1 METKAVEKNIF
12 YTSSAG
18 RSGTFIFAL
27 VKKAIFSLREVT
39 ADNKQ
44 SLKQDG
50 VRYKTIEELSLD
62 ISSVPNAYESIL
74 KMRSKC
80 VPRHLILANFKVA
93 LHISF

>member
-1 METKAVEKNIF
+1 METKAVKKDIF

-50 VRYKTIEELSLD
+50 VRYKTMEGSLLN
-62 ISSVPNAYESIL
+62 ISFVPNPSEL
-74 KMRSKC
+74 PMKE
-80 VPRHLILANFKVA
+80 L
-93 LHISF
+93 

>member
-44 SLKQDG
+44 SMKHDG
-50 VRYKTIEELSLD
+50 VRYKTMEELLLD
-62 ISSVPNAYESIL
+62 MSSVPNPSEL
-74 KMRSKC
+74 PMR
-80 VPRHLILANFKVA
+80 AF
-93 LHISF
+93 